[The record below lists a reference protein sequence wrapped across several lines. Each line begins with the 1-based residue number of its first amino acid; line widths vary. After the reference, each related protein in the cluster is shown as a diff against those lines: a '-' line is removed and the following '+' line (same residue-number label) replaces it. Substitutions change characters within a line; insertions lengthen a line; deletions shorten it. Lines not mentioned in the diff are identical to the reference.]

1 MLSESY
7 LLITPD
13 SVVSAR
19 MGRCKHGHVPDEVR
33 MNIHHASNLASIR
46 LILLLILSSPVLCV
60 DMRLQ
65 NPTDI

>member
-1 MLSESY
+1 MVW
-7 LLITPD
+7 I
-13 SVVSAR
+13 SAR
-19 MGRCKHGHVPDEVR
+19 IGRCKHRHVPDEAR